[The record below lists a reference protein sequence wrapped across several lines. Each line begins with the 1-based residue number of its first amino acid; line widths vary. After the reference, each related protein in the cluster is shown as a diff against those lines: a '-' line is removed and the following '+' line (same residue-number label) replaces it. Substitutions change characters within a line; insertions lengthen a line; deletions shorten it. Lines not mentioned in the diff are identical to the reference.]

1 MVYLIIFLNIFR
13 FIGLENS
20 PPGFYVDEAAG
31 AVQAICIWEGG
42 TDFYG
47 NFLPLFSPGVSDAFY
62 TPAYLYGAALWSGIF
77 GNSIYAFRAFIAF
90 ISCSTILVFYLWVKN
105 ISTRKVALFAAL
117 SASIMPWSFHFSR
130 IAWDPPVGIFFLVAA
145 LWACYQ
151 FRRPTLVALLF
162 SIAAY
167 SYSPL
172 RISIP
177 ILLIF
182 LPGIGK
188 REKILI
194 SIWGL
199 VFAIPLLMQMQIPEF
214 SARSELL
221 ALWGNYPS
229 NQYNSLS
236 AWELIII
243 GFKQFFSHLNIQF
256 LFLSGDQN
264 IRHSIQYF
272 GELSWLDLFA
282 IIAGIIFIFNA
293 LIRNKY
299 NFFSS
304 QEKKILL
311 IALLGIAANILP
323 AALANQGAPH
333 ALRSIGCWPFYA
345 LLTGCILDILG
356 RWISSKVVSIIAYAI
371 SLIFFSLFSW
381 KYFIEYP
388 RTANKNFLLDS
399 TKINQ
404 AYELIT
410 NQKMLCKDVP
420 KDEKPKLPNELLK
433 IKLNKPILFA
443 SKDYGAEHFL
453 GINWEAQESW
463 GIWSKPDGATL
474 NFFNVPKNSKSITL
488 SLRALISPIHPRQFI
503 EIRANGGE
511 PQSFTLERFDS
522 NNIEFNLN
530 GLKVDPE
537 QKLEIQFFSKNAISP
552 IDAGISKDDDRLL
565 GIGLV
570 SATFK

>member
-1 MVYLIIFLNIFR
+1 MIYLIIFLNIFR

-77 GNSIYAFRAFIAF
+77 GNSIYVFRAFIAF
-90 ISCSTILVFYLWVKN
+90 ISCLTILFLYLWVKN
-105 ISTRKVALFAAL
+105 ISNTKIALFVAL
-117 SASIMPWSFHFSR
+117 SASIMPWSFQFSR
-130 IAWDPPVGIFFLVAA
+130 IAWDPPVGILFLVAA

-151 FRRPTLVALLF
+151 FRKSALTALLF

-182 LPGIGK
+182 LPGIGR
-188 REKILI
+188 REKIHI
-194 SIWGL
+194 CIWGL
-199 VFAIPLLMQMQIPEF
+199 VFAIPLLIQMQVPEF

-229 NQYNSLS
+229 NQFNSLS
-236 AWELIII
+236 ALELITV
-243 GFKQFFSHLNIQF
+243 GFKQFFSHLSPQF

-282 IIAGIIFIFNA
+282 IIAGSFYISIA
-293 LIRNKY
+293 LIKNK
-299 NFFSS
+299 FIDFSS
-304 QEKKILL
+304 QEKKLLL
-311 IALLGIAANILP
+311 IAILGIAANILP

-356 RWISSKVVSIIAYAI
+356 RSISSRVVSIITYAI
-371 SLIFFSLFSW
+371 SMIFFGLFSW
-381 KYFIEYP
+381 KYFVEYP
-388 RTANKNFLLDS
+388 VTANKHFLIDS

-404 AYELIT
+404 AYELIA

-420 KDEKPKLPNELLK
+420 KDEKPKIPNELLK
-433 IKLNKPILFA
+433 IKLNEPILFS
-443 SKDYGAEHFL
+443 SKGYGAKHFL
-453 GINWEAQESW
+453 GTNWEAQESW
-463 GIWSKPDGATL
+463 GIWSKPFGATL

-488 SLRALISPIHPRQFI
+488 SVRAVISPIHPRQFI
-503 EIRANGGE
+503 EIRANGGD
-511 PQSFTLERFDS
+511 PQSFNLES
-522 NNIEFNLN
+522 AQINNMEYNLN
-530 GLKVDPE
+530 ASKMSPE
-537 QKLEIQFFSKNAISP
+537 QKLEIEFVSKNAISP
-552 IDAGISKDDDRLL
+552 MDAGISKDDARLL

>member
-1 MVYLIIFLNIFR
+1 MIYLIIFLNIFR
-13 FIGLENS
+13 FIGLDSS

-47 NFLPLFSPGVSDAFY
+47 NFFPLFSPGVSDAFY

-77 GNSIYAFRAFIAF
+77 GNSIYVFRAFIAF
-90 ISCSTILVFYLWVKN
+90 ISCLTILFLYLWVKK
-105 ISTRKVALFAAL
+105 ISNRKIALFAAL
-117 SASIMPWSFHFSR
+117 SASIMPWSFQFSR
-130 IAWDPPVGIFFLVAA
+130 IAWDPPVGLFLLVVA

-151 FRRPTLVALLF
+151 FRRSALTALLF

-177 ILLIF
+177 LLLIF
-182 LPGIGK
+182 LPSISV
-188 REKILI
+188 REKIHI
-194 SIWGL
+194 GIWGL
-199 VFAIPLLMQMQIPEF
+199 VFAIPLLIQMQVPEF

-229 NQYNSLS
+229 NQFNSLS
-236 AWELIII
+236 AWELIIVGI
-243 GFKQFFSHLNIQF
+243 KQFFSHLNVQF

-264 IRHSIQYF
+264 IRHSIQSF

-282 IIAGIIFIFNA
+282 IISGIIIILNA
-293 LIRNKY
+293 LIKNKLGL
-299 NFFSS
+299 SS
-304 QEKKILL
+304 QNDKKLLL
-311 IALLGIAANILP
+311 IAILGIATNILP

-345 LLTGCILDILG
+345 LLTGYILNILE
-356 RWISSKVVSIIAYAI
+356 RAISSKLVSIITYAI
-371 SLIFFSLFSW
+371 SVIFFSVFSW

-388 RTANKNFLLDS
+388 ATANKHFLMDS

-410 NQKMLCKDVP
+410 QKNMYCKDVP

-433 IKLNKPILFA
+433 IKLNEPILFA
-443 SKDYGAEHFL
+443 SNSYGAKHFL

-463 GIWSKPDGATL
+463 GIWSKPVGATL

-488 SLRALISPIHPRQFI
+488 SLRAIISPLHPRQLI

-511 PQSFTLERFDS
+511 SQLFTLESFNS
-522 NNIEFNLN
+522 NNIEFSLN
-530 GLKVDPE
+530 GLKLGPD
-537 QKLEIQFFSKNAISP
+537 QKLEIEFLSKNAISP
-552 IDAGISKDDDRLL
+552 INAGISKEDGRLL
-565 GIGLV
+565 GVGLV